1 MAGIGESERG
11 GRRLRPLIA
20 TALLA
25 TMAGCATKPPAPPQ
39 QTQPVP
45 RPQPPAGAAASLKL
59 PPGDGNGGYRTINSG
74 IGDEEAAWHVRS
86 ALNVAALSCGGALP
100 ADYNALLS
108 RHKTA
113 LAKAYKAEAA
123 EHRGNAAMD
132 GHITQIYNYFAQPP
146 AQAGF
151 CATAADVA
159 REARTVA
166 PTGFNAFAVAALP
179 RLEAPFTTF
188 YAQYAAYERDLAAW
202 ERGELKAPAAA
213 PMALAAASP
222 ASARMAVRSVSA
234 PAVMA
239 AWRIQLGAYS
249 GDDAARSAW
258 SKISARLAGVAAFK
272 PRYEAVP
279 GKPLVRVQ
287 VGPVAD
293 RGDAIR
299 LCAAAASAGFD
310 CFPVTPKEG

>member
-1 MAGIGESERG
+1 MAGAGECEQG
-11 GRRLRPLIA
+11 GRRLRPFVA
-20 TALLA
+20 MALLA
-25 TMAGCATKPPAPPQ
+25 AVAGCATRPSAPPQ
-39 QTQPVP
+39 QEARPVP

-86 ALNVAALSCGGALP
+86 ALNVAALSCGGTLP

-123 EHRGNAAMD
+123 GHRGNAAMD
-132 GHITQIYNYFAQPP
+132 GHVTQIYNYFAQPP

-151 CATAADVA
+151 CAAAADVA

-166 PTGFNAFAVAALP
+166 PAGFDAFAVTALP

-202 ERGELKAPAAA
+202 ERGELKASAAA
-213 PMALAAASP
+213 PMALAAMAAP
-222 ASARMAVRSVSA
+222 APMAVRSA
-234 PAVMA
+234 PAATA

-249 GDDAARSAW
+249 GDAAARSAW